1 MLLIIIMSF
10 FVYSVSY
17 KWEQNKC
24 GHVHSFMSY
33 IARYTMYSIVSHI
46 SVLLFIHEK
55 LNFIHGIDEKLNIIH
70 EKLNFI
76 YGIDEKLNFI
86 HGFSRKSYPL

>member
-1 MLLIIIMSF
+1 MSF

-17 KWEQNKC
+17 KWEQNKS

-55 LNFIHGIDEKLNIIH
+55 LNIIH

-76 YGIDEKLNFI
+76 YGIDEKLNIIYEKLNFI